1 MKVDDKSSDICWAAY
16 INDIGVVRKL
26 IDKGISIESID
37 RDGRTPLLNS
47 ISGDNYDI
55 DLTKMLIDAGA
66 DVNSQDSAGFT
77 ALHFCAQE
85 KQPATAQLLINAGAD
100 VNLKDQWGN
109 GPLGRSLGNT
119 PENAQIIELLI
130 SSGADPYLKNES
142 DISPMDLVLR
152 LKSHPNHSYFKALHE
167 SRS

>member
-1 MKVDDKSSDICWAAY
+1 VKIDKSEDICWSAY
-16 INDIGVVRKL
+16 INDIDSVRKL
-26 IDKGISIESID
+26 LDSGMSVESID

-47 ISGDNYDI
+47 ISGDNIDI
-55 DLTKMLIDAGA
+55 DLPKMLINAGA

-85 KQPATAQLLINAGAD
+85 KQSITAQLLINAGAD

-109 GPLGRSLGNT
+109 GPLFRSLGNA
-119 PENAQIIELLI
+119 PENAQIIEMLI
-130 SSGADPYLKNES
+130 SNGADPYLKNES
-142 DISPMDLVLR
+142 DICPMDLVLR

>member
-1 MKVDDKSSDICWAAY
+1 MKIDKSKDICWSAY
-16 INDIGVVRKL
+16 INDISAVKKL
-26 IDKGISIESID
+26 LSSGAHIESID

-47 ISGDNYDI
+47 ISGDDYSI
-55 DLTKMLIDAGA
+55 DLVRVLVDAGA

-85 KQPATAQLLINAGAD
+85 KQLATARLLIDSGAD

-109 GPLGRSLGNT
+109 GPLARSLGNA
-119 PENAQIIELLI
+119 PENALIIELLI
-130 SSGADPYLKNES
+130 SSGADPYMKNES